1 MVKAEAAVLPLS
13 GVRVVDLTR
22 ALSGPFCTM
31 LLGDQGAE
39 VVKIERPV
47 VGDDTRRQ
55 SNPMVGTENSAFL
68 AVNRNKRSVA
78 VDLRAE
84 AGVEV
89 VRRLVA
95 VSDVVVENFRP
106 GKAEQMGLGYEQ
118 LRELNPGLVY
128 CSISGWGS
136 DGPYAARG
144 GYASTAEAA
153 GGLMSVT
160 GERGR
165 GPVKVGVSIVDS
177 LTGLYAKD
185 AITAALLARVRTGV
199 GQKVETS
206 LLESTVS
213 ILSMSAY
220 AYLLGGVVAGRW
232 GSEHQWN
239 VPWKAFETTDGYVV
253 VASSSEEQWRK
264 ICVGIERPDL
274 LEDPRFTTMADRAAH
289 REILYALLDEVFATH
304 TTHDWVARLD
314 AVGAAAAPVNTIDQV
329 FADPQVLA
337 RDMLQS
343 VEHPTLGPIAQV
355 GHAQKLHGT
364 PHQITLPPPLLGQ
377 HTREVLTDLGGYTPD
392 EIDELARDGVVGVAD
407 HPAATA

>member
-1 MVKAEAAVLPLS
+1 MSQSLPGVLPLS

-31 LLGDQGAE
+31 LLGDQGAD

-68 AVNRNKRSVA
+68 AVNRNKRSVV
-78 VDLRAE
+78 VDLRAP

-95 VSDVVVENFRP
+95 ASDVVVENFRP
-106 GKAEQMGLGYEQ
+106 GKAEEMGLGYEQ
-118 LRELNPGLVY
+118 LRELNEGLVY

-185 AITAALLARVRTGV
+185 AITAALLARTRTGM

-220 AYLLGGVVAGRW
+220 AYLLGDVVAGRW
-232 GSEHQWN
+232 GSEHQWH
-239 VPWKAFETTDGYVV
+239 VPWKAFPTVDGFLVI
-253 VASSSEEQWRK
+253 ATNNHEQWRK
-264 ICVGIERPDL
+264 MCLGIERPDL

-289 REILYALLDEVFATH
+289 REPLYAILDDVFATR
-304 TTHDWVARLD
+304 TTHDWVERLD
-314 AVGAAAAPVNTIDQV
+314 TVGAAAAPVNTIDQV

-343 VEHPTLGPIAQV
+343 VEHPTLGTIAQV

-377 HTREVLTDLGGYTPD
+377 HTREVLTSLGGYTPD
-392 EIDELARDGVVGVAD
+392 QIDELIDAD
-407 HPAATA
+407 VISANC

>member
-1 MVKAEAAVLPLS
+1 
-13 GVRVVDLTR
+13 
-22 ALSGPFCTM
+22 M
-31 LLGDQGAE
+31 LLGDQGAD

-55 SNPMVGTENSAFL
+55 SNPMVGSENSAFL
-68 AVNRNKRSVA
+68 AVNRNKRSVV
-78 VDLRAE
+78 VDLRSP

-95 VSDVVVENFRP
+95 ASDVVVENFRP
-106 GKAEQMGLGYEQ
+106 GKAEEMGLGYEQ
-118 LRELNPGLVY
+118 LREVNAGLVY

-136 DGPYAARG
+136 DGPYASRG

-185 AITAALLARVRTGV
+185 AITAALLARTRTGQ

-213 ILSMSAY
+213 MLTMSAY

-232 GSEHQWN
+232 GSEHQWH
-239 VPWKAFETTDGYVV
+239 VPWKAFPTADGHLV
-253 VASSSEEQWRK
+253 VASNNQEQWRK
-264 ICVGIERPDL
+264 MCVGIGREDL
-274 LEDPRFTTMADRAAH
+274 IDDPRFTTMAQRAEH
-289 REILYALLDEVFATH
+289 REALYAI
-304 TTHDWVARLD
+304 LD
-314 AVGAAAAPVNTIDQV
+314 AVFLTRPTQDWVDRMDQVGAAVAPVNSIDQV

-343 VEHPTLGPIAQV
+343 VTHSTLGEIPQV

-364 PHQITLPPPLLGQ
+364 PHQITLPPPVLGE
-377 HTREVLTDLGGYTPD
+377 HTREVLSSIAGYTEE
-392 EIDELARDGVVGVAD
+392 EIQQLADDRAIAF
-407 HPAATA
+407 AAEPTPV